1 MKAGRLLMALALIVA
16 LTACLEP
23 PVSESLDLWILPGGA
38 SVVTIGIVVR
48 DPSDFEGNP
57 KVRQRLEA
65 EMRALAEGTDPWSLR
80 LRAASPVRERDVAD
94 REEGRLCRVTRHAS
108 FDAPDDLRA
117 FLRDTGV
124 GVDYGEGKGWAEL
137 TILPGRS
144 GRPTTAQRERVKEAL
159 EKWSGT
165 LASYFAATADLYA
178 YLDGHPDR
186 ARACLAVLLT
196 ALPEGETLSDDEA
209 RLTKAVDDA
218 MSECWEVLVVPP
230 DEAYTID
237 ELSQMVYD
245 PFPAPIRVSV
255 PGKIDE
261 REGFPGELDAPLVV
275 PTTSLWSSFERIE
288 GRWAAPDIAQAV
300 WRHDRAAPKTEFDF
314 DAFVALPRRASRPDV
329 GEVRAAIEA
338 ALRPASVY
346 RVRWIPAEAPEA
358 PLPFD
363 REP

>member
-1 MKAGRLLMALALIVA
+1 MKVGRPLVVLALLVA

-23 PVSESLDLWILPGGA
+23 PVSESLDIRMLPGGA
-38 SVVTIGIVVR
+38 SVVTIGIAVR
-48 DPSDFEGNP
+48 KPSDFEGSP

-65 EMRALAEGTDPWSLR
+65 ETRALEDGTDPWSSR
-80 LRAASPVRERDVAD
+80 LRSASPSRERDVAD
-94 REEGRLCRVTRHAS
+94 REGGRLFRVTRHAS
-108 FDAPDDLRA
+108 FDAPADLRA

-124 GVDYGEGKGWAEL
+124 GVAYEAGAGWEEL

-159 EKWSGT
+159 QTWSGT

-178 YLDGHPDR
+178 YLDAHPDR

-196 ALPEGETLSDDEA
+196 TLPEGETLSDDEA

-218 MSECWEVLVVPP
+218 MSGCWEVLVVPP

-261 REGFPGELDAPLVV
+261 REGFPGDLDAPLVV
-275 PTTSLWSSFERIE
+275 PTTSLWSSFERLE
-288 GRWAAPDIAQAV
+288 GRWAAPDIAQSV
-300 WRHDRAAPKTEFDF
+300 WRHDRAAPKTEFDL
-314 DAFVALPRRASRPDV
+314 DAFVALPRRASRPDA
-329 GEVRAAIEA
+329 GEVRSAIEA

-346 RVRWIPAEAPEA
+346 RVRWTPAQTPEA